1 MVSEAMVSEAETV
14 NENEEKKLKFGL
26 FLGCNITFNRPDV
39 EQAMRKIFPALG
51 VELDDLAGQ
60 SCCPTWGTMP
70 SIDDVGWC
78 AVAARNLCLG
88 EEKGIDLMTACN
100 TCYASLNEA
109 RHKMLKNP
117 EIMNGVNE
125 ILAKIG
131 KKYEGKAKCRHVAWV
146 LYKDIGLEKIRESI
160 KYTLDGLTI
169 AVQPGCH
176 FLWPSEVYPDREKD
190 PFNPVVLRELCEALG
205 AEAPYYTKLIDCCGI
220 GALRSTDPE
229 KSFALAKDKLEC
241 IKEELDA
248 DLIVAGCCSCMI
260 QFDDVQ
266 DKLRKEGKIN
276 FSIPVLHY
284 VQLLA
289 ICMGFDPQQVAGI
302 CVTPRDEIIKR
313 ILEGGKR

>member
-1 MVSEAMVSEAETV
+1 MISETV
-14 NENEEKKLKFGL
+14 KEEKKLKFGL
-26 FLGCNITFNRPDV
+26 FLGCNISFNRPDV

-51 VELDDLAGQ
+51 VEIDDLVGQ
-60 SCCPTWGTMP
+60 SCCPTWGTVP
-70 SIDDVGWC
+70 SIDIVGWC
-78 AVAARNLCLG
+78 AVAARNLALG

-100 TCYASLNEA
+100 SCYGSLNEA

-117 EIMNGVNE
+117 EIMSKVNE

-146 LYKDIGLEKIRESI
+146 LYKDVGLEKIKESI
-160 KYTLDGLTI
+160 KYSLDGITV

-176 FLWPSEVYPDREKD
+176 FLWPSEVYPDKEED
-190 PFNPVVLRELCEALG
+190 PFNPKVLRELCEALG
-205 AEAPYYTKLIDCCGI
+205 AEAPYYTKLIDCCGM

-229 KSFALAKDKLEC
+229 KSFILVREKLEC
-241 IKEELDA
+241 IKEEIDA
-248 DLIVAGCCSCMI
+248 DLIVTTCSSCLI
-260 QFDDVQ
+260 QLDDAQ
-266 DKLRKEGKIN
+266 EKLRKEGKIN

-302 CVTPRDEIIKR
+302 CVTPRDEVIKM